1 MSNTYDAG
9 LAQLLERLKPQEA
22 RTRAAKKP
30 PVQQNQTAGSK
41 QWSIDQAMAWKDHN
55 GPWPAV
61 KIYARTNKA
70 RHQRCVDGGR
80 YVIIGYQSYSGPV
93 DLVTLSIH
101 DSGLIRVWKDNRYRL
116 DSLPH
121 PSASALL
128 CPIDNS
134 RREE

>member
-1 MSNTYDAG
+1 MSNAYDAG
-9 LAQLLERLKPQEA
+9 LAHLLDRSRKPEQKSKQKSPKGPAQE
-22 RTRAAKKP
+22 P
-30 PVQQNQTAGSK
+30 QTVGSK
-41 QWSIDQAMAWKDHN
+41 KWSIDQAMAWKNRN

-61 KIYARTNKA
+61 KLYARANKA

-80 YVIIGYQSYSGPV
+80 YVIIGYQSYNGPV

-128 CPIDNS
+128 KTPVNCAQ
-134 RREE
+134 